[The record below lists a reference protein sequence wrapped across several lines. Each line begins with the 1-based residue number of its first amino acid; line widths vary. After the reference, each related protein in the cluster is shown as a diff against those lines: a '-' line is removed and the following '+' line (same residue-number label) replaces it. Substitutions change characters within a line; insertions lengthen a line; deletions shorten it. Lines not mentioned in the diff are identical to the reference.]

1 MSKQSG
7 DITVHVGY
15 ADMRCVLHAEGVSW
29 SPDVAD
35 DMVRRMATL
44 WKESLETAVQNGL
57 IAIDPDD
64 EDYDDE
70 EVVIEETVEFPT
82 VNVNV
87 MDQLMSMLKE
97 DGEENG

>member
-44 WKESLETAVQNGL
+44 WKESLETAVINGL
-57 IAIDPDD
+57 ISIDPDD
-64 EDYDDE
+64 DDEFDDE
-70 EVVIEETVEFPT
+70 EVVIEETVEFP
-82 VNVNV
+82 VINV

-97 DGEENG
+97 DGEDNG